1 MVGQQVGLIGTHIA
15 SCYIEIMAKKL
26 GSAKSI
32 SVEGNAKV
40 VRNART
46 GRFVSANKSTE
57 FSSKTTYTPASLD
70 IDNRQLKSSGAVAKD
85 SSLPDDTYA
94 ISMEAGEDVFA
105 RFDWA
110 LTQLAK

>member
-1 MVGQQVGLIGTHIA
+1 MLGQQVGLIGTHVA
-15 SCYIEIMAKKL
+15 SCYIEDMAKKL
-26 GSAKSI
+26 KTAKSI
-32 SVEGNAKV
+32 TVEGNPKV

-46 GRFVSANKSTE
+46 GQFVSANKGSM
-57 FSSKTTYTPASLD
+57 FSAKTTSTPASPY
-70 IDNRQLKSSGAVAKD
+70 IENRQPYSSGGVATD

-94 ISMEAGEDVFA
+94 VSMEAGEDVFA